1 MNAPQ
6 LTKNQA
12 LVFDVLEKAD
22 GPLSAYT
29 ILDKLRDHGFRA
41 PLQVYRAL
49 EKLLEYGVVHRL
61 ESINSFVVC
70 AHPNENCHS
79 HGTVAFAICESCGH
93 VMEFHDHDVD
103 NLLMNW
109 TRGKKFKAEK
119 TTIEIRGL
127 CETCAA

>member
-1 MNAPQ
+1 MNTPQ

-12 LVFDVLEKAD
+12 LVFDVLEKAE

-70 AHPNENCHS
+70 AHPDENC
-79 HGTVAFAICESCGH
+79 HGTVAFAICDSCGQ
-93 VMEFHDHDVD
+93 VIEFHAYQMLEGYSYELEALV
-103 NLLMNW
+103 MVAEREEPEVVR
-109 TRGKKFKAEK
+109 RGEAAE
-119 TTIEIRGL
+119 
-127 CETCAA
+127 